1 MNVEGHLKGQ
11 TECEITAVQD
21 QALQTKLPCN
31 KNITNR
37 NRQQM

>member
-1 MNVEGHLKGQ
+1 MSTRSGIRNK
-11 TECEITAVQD
+11 IS
-21 QALQTKLPCN
+21 CN